1 MTGTLAVTP
10 FEGAALVIAG
20 AACVTDLR
28 TRRIPNVLTFGGAAV
43 ALIAGVAVKGLPG
56 LLDAALGWLVGC
68 AAFLPFFLL
77 GGMGAG
83 DVKLLAAIGAWL
95 GPAGAF
101 WTAIYGGLAGGPLAV
116 GVALYR
122 GYLNQSLMNLG
133 LLLTFWRTSGIR
145 PLPSLT
151 LQSAAG
157 PRLPYALP
165 IAVGAAVVVWLR

>member
-1 MTGTLAVTP
+1 MAVTP
-10 FEGAALVIAG
+10 FEGAALALAA

-28 TRRIPNVLTFGGAAV
+28 SRRIPNVLSIGGAAL
-43 ALIAGVAVKGLPG
+43 ALSASFLVYGVAGLG
-56 LLDAALGWLVGC
+56 QSVLGWLVGC

-83 DVKLLAAIGAWL
+83 DVKLLAALGAWL

-101 WTAIYGGLAGGPLAV
+101 WTAVYGGLAGGPLAV

-122 GYLNQSLMNLG
+122 GYLGQSLMNLG
-133 LLLTFWRTSGIR
+133 TLLTFWRTSGIQ

-151 LQSAAG
+151 LQSAVG

-165 IAVGAAVVVWLR
+165 IAVGAVVVIWLR

>member
-1 MTGTLAVTP
+1 MSH
-10 FEGAALVIAG
+10 FEAAALALGVV
-20 AACVTDLR
+20 ACITDLR
-28 TRRIPNVLTFGGAAV
+28 VRRIPNAVTFGGAAL
-43 ALIAGVAVKGLPG
+43 ALAVGLVVKGPAG
-56 LLDAALGWLVGC
+56 LFESAAGWLVGC
-68 AAFLPFFLL
+68 AVFFPFFAL
-77 GGMGAG
+77 GGLGAG

-101 WTAIYGGLAGGPLAV
+101 WTAIYGGIAGGPLAI

-122 GYLNQSLMNLG
+122 NYLGQSLANLW
-133 LLLTFWRTSGIR
+133 LLLTFWRTAGVR

-165 IAVGAAVVVWLR
+165 ITAGAVLAIWLR